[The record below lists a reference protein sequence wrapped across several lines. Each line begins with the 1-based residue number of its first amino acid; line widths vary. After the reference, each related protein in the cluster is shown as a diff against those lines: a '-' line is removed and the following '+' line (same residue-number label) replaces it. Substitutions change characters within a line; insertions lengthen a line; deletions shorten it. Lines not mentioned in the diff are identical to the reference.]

1 MFFPIGDTNIKN
13 GTKPFFAYALIAI
26 NIWLFVK
33 QIYMP
38 AAEQQ
43 SYVLMYGCI
52 PYEIMHAQDLGTL
65 FTNMFLHGGWSHL
78 IGNMLFLWIFGDNI
92 EATIGYFKFILFYL
106 IGGVVAS
113 LTHVYFNMG
122 SVVPSI
128 GASGAI
134 SACLGAYLVMFP
146 TSKVKVFVLF
156 LLSSVRVPAILFLGI
171 WIAQQFLSGYGNLG
185 KTIVGDNVAYWAHIG
200 GFVYGV
206 FAGLLF
212 KSKAVAILKKER
224 GY

>member
-13 GTKPFFAYALIAI
+13 GTKPFFAYFFIAI
-26 NIWLFVK
+26 NIAMFVW
-33 QIYMP
+33 QFLMP
-38 AAEQQ
+38 ATQQ
-43 SYVLMYGCI
+43 QNFVLAYGCI
-52 PYEIMHAQDLGTL
+52 PSEIMHAQDLFTL
-65 FTNMFLHGGWSHL
+65 FTNMFLHGGWAHL

-92 EATIGYFKFILFYL
+92 ESTIGYFKFILFYI

-113 LTHVYFNMG
+113 LTHVFFNLG
-122 SVVPSI
+122 SPVPSI

-146 TSKVKVFVLF
+146 TSKIKVFILF
-156 LLSSVRVPAILFLGI
+156 LFTSINVPAILFLGI
-171 WIAQQFLSGYGNLG
+171 WIAQQFMSGYGNLG
-185 KTIVGDNVAYWAHIG
+185 KTIGTDNVAYWAHIG

-206 FAGLLF
+206 FCGFLF
-212 KSKAVAILKKER
+212 RSKAVAILKKEN